1 MVLTTKHTK
10 KSQRTQRLVLV
21 NHPDSYV
28 TLHNSGNKF
37 SFPFYEYPL
46 PNLPPW
52 GKVGKGVLNKNVS
65 YMSLV
70 ICELQKVVITNDS
83 TDRLRKEEPSTT

>member
-52 GKVGKGVLNKNVS
+52 GKELKVRLFSLGGNGKVGYIEYNESN
-65 YMSLV
+65 
-70 ICELQKVVITNDS
+70 
-83 TDRLRKEEPSTT
+83 